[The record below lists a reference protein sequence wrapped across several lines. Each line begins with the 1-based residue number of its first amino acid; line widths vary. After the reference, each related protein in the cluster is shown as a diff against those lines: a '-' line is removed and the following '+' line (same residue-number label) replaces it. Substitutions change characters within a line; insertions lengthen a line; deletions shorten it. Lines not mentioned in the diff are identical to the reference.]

1 MKENMETRGTSP
13 ESAAEF
19 KMIDIGAKADTH
31 RRALASGKFFA
42 APATLSR
49 IRERSLPKGDVLT
62 LAEVAGIQGA
72 KRTAD
77 LLPLCHPLPL
87 TSVRVWCEP
96 ALESISV
103 FCEAKTIGKT
113 GVEMEAL
120 SGVSAALLCIYDLTK
135 GIDPVLRIGEIQL
148 EIKEGGKSG
157 FWKRPEVTQ
166 DHHPTPPALTGV
178 RSIVLTLSDRC
189 ARGETQDASGPAARD
204 WLESHGAQVV
214 GTQILPDDAHALK
227 TELIGILERDPS
239 CLIVTSGGTGLSPR
253 DITPETVLALASEVG
268 GREIP
273 GFGELLRQSGAKH
286 VATSWLSRSLAVTLR
301 SSVILCLPGKPKA
314 VIEGLE
320 AVGHLIPHAL
330 HTARGGDHR

>member
-1 MKENMETRGTSP
+1 METPGTLP
-13 ESAAEF
+13 ASAAEF

-31 RRALASGKFFA
+31 RRALASGKLFA
-42 APATLSR
+42 AAETLAR
-49 IRERSLPKGDVLT
+49 IRERSLPKGDVLV

-96 ALESISV
+96 GPESISV

-135 GIDPVLRIGEIQL
+135 GIDPVLRIGDIQL

-157 FWKRPEVTQ
+157 IWKRPESNPQPKAETS
-166 DHHPTPPALTGV
+166 TLALQGV
-178 RSIVLTLSDRC
+178 RCSILILSDRC
-189 ARGETQDASGPAARD
+189 ARGETQDGSGPAARG
-204 WLESHGAQVV
+204 WLESQGAKIID
-214 GTQILPDDAHALK
+214 TRILPDDARLLQH
-227 TELIGILERDPS
+227 ELIRILETDSPG
-239 CLIVTSGGTGLSPR
+239 LIVTSGGTGLSPR
-253 DITPETVLALASEVG
+253 DITPETVRALTQEFG

-273 GFGELLRQSGAKH
+273 GFGELMRQSGARH
-286 VATSWLSRSLAVTLR
+286 VATSWLSRSLAVTIKN
-301 SSVILCLPGKPKA
+301 SVILCLPGKPKA

-320 AVGHLIPHAL
+320 ALQPILSHAL
-330 HTARGGDHR
+330 HTAQGGDHR

>member
-1 MKENMETRGTSP
+1 METPGTLP
-13 ESAAEF
+13 ASAAEF

-31 RRALASGKFFA
+31 RRALASGQFFA
-42 APATLSR
+42 APQTLAR
-49 IRERSLPKGDVLT
+49 IRERSLPKGDVLV

-96 ALESISV
+96 GSESITV

-157 FWKRPEVTQ
+157 LWQRPEFN
-166 DHHPTPPALTGV
+166 PEPKATPPVMTLQGV
-178 RSIVLTLSDRC
+178 RCSILTLSDRC
-189 ARGETQDASGPAARD
+189 ARGESQDGSGPAARE
-204 WLESHGAQVV
+204 WLEAQGAKVHG
-214 GTQILPDDAHALK
+214 TRILPDEARSLK
-227 TELIGILERDPS
+227 TELIRILETESPH
-239 CLIVTSGGTGLSPR
+239 LIVTSGGTGLSLR
-253 DITPETVLALASEVG
+253 DITPETVRALAQEFG

-273 GFGELLRQSGAKH
+273 GFGELMRQSGARH
-286 VATSWLSRSLAVTLR
+286 VTTSWLSRSLAVTVKN
-301 SSVILCLPGKPKA
+301 SVILCLPGKPKA

-320 AVGHLIPHAL
+320 ALRPLLSHAL
-330 HTARGGDHR
+330 HTAQGGDHR